1 VGSLSPDDGRVRW
14 ADEELGDEET
24 YLDINALA
32 AAANSSFYAAAYV
45 TLSPDHAYVA
55 YAADAVGAESY
66 ELPFR
71 RIATGVELASDT
83 VAAMRGSFAWGAD
96 TTTFYYTTQS
106 ATNRPENVW
115 RRTFVPRLEGGP
127 AAGSDVANDTL
138 LWEDPDEGFWLS
150 LSRSRSDRMLMFG
163 STTSD
168 TAEWYVL
175 DVVADAAAVKGG
187 VPPPTPTLVE
197 ARGASLYFVEH
208 LDGDTLVIKTNAV
221 DADNFKVVTA
231 PLASPAAAGWVDMLP
246 YNASVMVNQG
256 TPFATF
262 AVLSVRVGGYT
273 RLVTID
279 IVACGSGASPIL
291 NASTAEV
298 LPLAEAAVTLSDVH
312 GPYDGRAFTFYYT
325 SPKTPMQ
332 T

>member
-45 TLSPDHAYVA
+45 TVSPDHAYVA

-115 RRTFVPRLEGGP
+115 RRTFVPRLEEGP

-138 LWEDPDEGFWLS
+138 LWEDPDEGFWVS

-175 DVVADAAAVKGG
+175 DVVADAATVKGG

-221 DADNFKVVTA
+221 DVFCIIVISA
-231 PLASPAAAGWVDMLP
+231 
-246 YNASVMVNQG
+246 
-256 TPFATF
+256 
-262 AVLSVRVGGYT
+262 LS
-273 RLVTID
+273 
-279 IVACGSGASPIL
+279 
-291 NASTAEV
+291 
-298 LPLAEAAVTLSDVH
+298 
-312 GPYDGRAFTFYYT
+312 
-325 SPKTPMQ
+325 
-332 T
+332 